1 MKSIMTA
8 TGWFVRRQR
17 LAARRLADLTDDVLT
32 EAGHHWLAVWREG
45 EGHTLLVEPETTYYP
60 TEG

>member
-1 MKSIMTA
+1 M
-8 TGWFVRRQR
+8 RRQR